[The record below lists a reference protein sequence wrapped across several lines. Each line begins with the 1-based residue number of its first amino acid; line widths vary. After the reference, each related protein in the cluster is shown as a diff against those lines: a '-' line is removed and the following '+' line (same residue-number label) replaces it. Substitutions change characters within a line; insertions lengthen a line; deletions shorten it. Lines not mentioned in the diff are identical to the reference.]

1 MKNFILKGLQYFLMF
16 QVSILVAMIISLLFV
31 TPIRFFVE
39 SKVVESGIMAVVGF
53 VLEMVFII
61 FCFFKEKV
69 EFKNISLIKFV
80 SPCVFAVFLHSI
92 ISYIN
97 GFYMYIAGISV
108 SESGI
113 IWQNYYS
120 EYEYVITDMR
130 EVELFRLIIPFVII
144 SIFRIGAVFLGYYF
158 GKQKNDKFKQELIKE

>member
-16 QVSILVAMIISLLFV
+16 QVSILAAMLISLLFV
-31 TPIRFFVE
+31 IPIRFFSE
-39 SKVVESGIMAVVGF
+39 SKVLESILLVALGF

-80 SPCVFAVFLHSI
+80 SPGILAVFLHSI
-92 ISYIN
+92 ISYLN

-108 SESGI
+108 SETGI
-113 IWQNYYS
+113 IWQNYHS
-120 EYEYVITDMR
+120 EHLITDMR
-130 EVELFRLIIPFVII
+130 EVETFRLIIPFVII
-144 SIFRIGAVFLGYYF
+144 LIFRIGAVFLGYYF
-158 GKQKNDKFKQELIKE
+158 GKKKIDKFKQNLIKE